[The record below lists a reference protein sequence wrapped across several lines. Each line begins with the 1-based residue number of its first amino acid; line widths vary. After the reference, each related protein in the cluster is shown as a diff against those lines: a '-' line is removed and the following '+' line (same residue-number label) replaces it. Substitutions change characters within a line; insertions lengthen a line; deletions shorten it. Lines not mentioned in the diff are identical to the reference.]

1 MAQYF
6 CQSQGASNSPLFS
19 RTTASLMNIFFALLG
34 KLIPLY
40 IIIGLGFI
48 AGKYL
53 HVKKESI
60 APLAMYIL
68 SPMIVF
74 NAALTTPISVS
85 TLSFP
90 VLIFVMAC
98 LICIVFFFLGGFV
111 WHDTTRNILAFA
123 AGDGNTGYFG
133 IPVATVLFNTSLVN
147 IYIFGILGLILFE
160 NSLGFFITARGHY
173 TAKECIL
180 KIIKLPSLYTFC
192 TGLLFNM
199 MGLHLGSIYTDT
211 VSNFQG
217 AYIILGMMIIGL
229 GLASVVNYKFD
240 FKFIGL
246 SFFAKFF
253 VWPMLMILAII
264 INNTTLRIYD
274 PHIYKVMILFSIV
287 PLAVFTVVFATQLNA
302 QPEKASLAVLLST
315 LFALFYIPLISIFI
329 LK

>member
-1 MAQYF
+1 M
-6 CQSQGASNSPLFS
+6 S
-19 RTTASLMNIFFALLG
+19 IFFTLVA
-34 KLIPLY
+34 KLTPLY
-40 IIIGLGFI
+40 VIIGLGFI

-53 HVKKESI
+53 QVKKEFI

-68 SPMIVF
+68 SPIIVF
-74 NAALTTPISVS
+74 NAALTTHVSAS

-90 VLIFVMAC
+90 VLTFVMAC

-133 IPVATVLFNTSLVN
+133 IPVATVLFNANLVN
-147 IYIFGILGLILFE
+147 IYIFGMLGLILFE
-160 NSLGFFITARGHY
+160 NSLGFFITAKGHY
-173 TAKECIL
+173 TAKECLL
-180 KIIKLPSLYTFC
+180 KIFRLPSLYAFC
-192 TGLLFNM
+192 IGLLINM
-199 MGLHLGSIYTDT
+199 IGLHLGSIYTNT
-211 VSNFQG
+211 ASNFQG

-253 VWPMLMILAII
+253 VWPILMLFVIS
-264 INNTTLRIYD
+264 INTTTLRIYD
-274 PHIYKVMILFSIV
+274 PNIYKVMILFSIV
-287 PLAVFTVVFATQLNA
+287 PLATFTVVFATQLNA
-302 QPEKASLAVLLST
+302 QPEKASIAVLLST
-315 LFALFYIPLISIFI
+315 LFALFYIPLIAAFF